1 VLGDSRQY
9 DAALTFVAA
18 KSVVWRFIDI
28 ALDKHPGPRPTHMID
43 SDGMPVPYSKQPR
56 GLATL
61 ARPVRKIPYKLQLLN
76 PERRMPR
83 SPRMTLPPLLES
95 TSLGNLSSM
104 SGFSAS
110 SVGSMHASASL
121 PMILHRVDAEVLRSR
136 YDDPKFYRRDHLTIW
151 GGADYQL
158 HLKKKIKV
166 KSKYLSFLPEQNVDA
181 AERARQRKLESVKKL
196 MRESARIFQKAGAR
210 SRSDCLRL
218 LKQTHDGKVVH
229 LRLRSHPLFL
239 TTILLCC

>member
-1 VLGDSRQY
+1 
-9 DAALTFVAA
+9 
-18 KSVVWRFIDI
+18 
-28 ALDKHPGPRPTHMID
+28 MID
-43 SDGMPVPYSKQPR
+43 SNGLPVPYSKQPR

-76 PERRMPR
+76 PELRMPR

-136 YDDPKFYRRDHLTIW
+136 YDDPKFYRRDHLT
-151 GGADYQL
+151 
-158 HLKKKIKV
+158 LKKKIKV

-239 TTILLCC
+239 TTTLLCC